1 MSIFINR
8 LKHSFFS
15 KTLEVFLLIYLN
27 FEKIQSNIVQKKQF
41 LKVKNN
47 LLELEKDFIDLKDIE
62 LKDKEIKI
70 KKEIEKLFFKP
81 TFVSMEDMDWF
92 EDEEMKKIS
101 PNKNTWYDWLIN
113 NIPKPIR
120 KSVSVLKDKFISLF
134 KTNTPKQTVYGKG
147 QKISKPR
154 KQSIKKPFISE
165 KNKEKIKDRIIRDVW
180 KLFERE
186 EEKEERKK
194 QE

>member
-120 KSVSVLKDKFISLF
+120 KSVSVLKNKFISLF
-134 KTNTPKQTVYGKG
+134 KTNTP
-147 QKISKPR
+147 

-165 KNKEKIKDRIIRDVW
+165 KNKEKIKDRITRDVW